1 MSDRIPLVDR
11 LKDRG
16 FIDQWGFIAF
26 AVVGFAGIVSAKW
39 FEAETLWVAV
49 GAIVAMFGYAII
61 IGRAGTGRLRA
72 DQAGDNCYYLGLIYT
87 LASLSYAIA
96 TFDPNNTATTIVQGF
111 GIALA
116 TTIFGLILRVFFN
129 QGRPDLENV
138 EEQARLE
145 LTEAASRLKGELNGV
160 VRTMNDF
167 SRQIQQSI
175 QEVHDASKAVIEEF
189 TVSSVEGLKIVVDSA
204 NDAIRGQANDFA
216 TRSKRYSTTFD
227 TLLNKLEQHGSSVEK
242 IANNYDALG
251 AAAEAVKLTA
261 ESSNLSVQALA
272 SSGESA
278 KESASQAALASQAA
292 QAIAKE
298 LSSTVST
305 LELGLKAI
313 REETDRQ
320 LAQLQVGPADAVA
333 QAVTTLKGAAVALE
347 EHIAEVG
354 KLHANV
360 QADLAAQNEA
370 AIATTKQHNVALEEQ
385 LSRSRQLVGQVHSA
399 LVDMTEG
406 LARSVEG
413 TA

>member
-26 AVVGFAGIVSAKW
+26 AVIGFAGIVSAKW
-39 FEAETLWVAV
+39 FEAETVWVAV

-96 TFDPNNTATTIVQGF
+96 TFDPSDTATTIVQGF

-145 LTEAASRLKGELNGV
+145 LTEAASRLKGELNGA
-160 VRTMNDF
+160 VRAMNDF
-167 SRQIQQSI
+167 SRQIQQSV
-175 QEVHDASKAVIEEF
+175 QEVHAASKAAIEEF
-189 TVSSVEGLKIVVDSA
+189 TESSIEGLKSVVNSA

-216 TRSKRYSTTFD
+216 SRSQRYSETFD
-227 TLLNKLEQHGSSVEK
+227 TLLNKLEQHGSSLEK
-242 IANNYDALG
+242 LSENHGALG
-251 AAAEAVKLTA
+251 AAAEAAKLAA
-261 ESSNLSVQALA
+261 ESANVSVQALV
-272 SSGESA
+272 SSGETA
-278 KESASQAALASQAA
+278 KDSASQAALASQAA

-298 LSSTVST
+298 LSSTVAT

-313 REETDRQ
+313 SEETERQ

-333 QAVTTLKGAAVALE
+333 QAMTALKDATAALE
-347 EHIAEVG
+347 EHISEVG

-360 QADLAAQNEA
+360 QADLTAQNEA
-370 AIATTKQHNVALEEQ
+370 AITTTKQHNVALEEQ